1 MSGGE
6 RGCEREL
13 GVRRVMSGVKLKCA
27 CVKLIIKDIIN
38 FQHTRESLQ
47 LDWGGIHAGLL
58 LHTGP

>member
-1 MSGGE
+1 M
-6 RGCEREL
+6 
-13 GVRRVMSGVKLKCA
+13 VDVKLKCA

-47 LDWGGIHAGLL
+47 LDWGGIHAGLHAGLL